1 MTNTRSEKV
10 ANGNPSAMV
19 SIPSTSPKEAT
30 ANQHTGKARPSTSS
44 PQDMT
49 TATRTDRD
57 LKGDHM
63 TTIRPPHRD
72 TYICAY
78 REELLRLFGNRT
90 RVYGHD
96 VDDIVSYAVELV
108 MEQIDFIYGK
118 YPDPVVFARRQYT
131 NKIHDYR
138 RRIASQRGEGA
149 RFSRAIDSFDM
160 MSNPDAS
167 VPGVI
172 DFSDSVVESMER
184 DEQMGRLRDVLSDK
198 EMEIVWL
205 VDGHDM
211 TVKDAAKRL
220 GLRRETVS
228 RKRTAIHEKAN
239 KTLGPAA

>member
-1 MTNTRSEKV
+1 
-10 ANGNPSAMV
+10 
-19 SIPSTSPKEAT
+19 
-30 ANQHTGKARPSTSS
+30 
-44 PQDMT
+44 
-49 TATRTDRD
+49 
-57 LKGDHM
+57 M

-78 REELLRLFGNRT
+78 REELLRLFGKRT
-90 RVYGHD
+90 RVNGHD

-108 MEQIDFIYGK
+108 MEQIDFVCGK

-184 DEQMGRLRDVLSDK
+184 DEQMGRLREVLSDK